1 MAFSVAR
8 DERSAPF
15 FDAAADGVLLVRR
28 CPNGGRTFAP
38 HVHACVEHGAECEWV
53 PAKGTATLVTWSVDP
68 SPPLDP
74 ALATPDGTA
83 SIVGMVELAEVPWM
97 YAALVGVDAAS
108 LAEGT
113 SLEVRFVRPGGGE
126 AVPVFTPAG

>member
-28 CPNGGRTFAP
+28 CPDGGRTFAP
-38 HVHACVEHGAECEWV
+38 HVHACVEHGVECEWV

-68 SPPLDP
+68 SPPLDR
-74 ALATPDGTA
+74 ALATPDGTS
-83 SIVGMVELAEVPWM
+83 SIVGMVELAEGPWM
-97 YAALVGVDAAS
+97 YAAIVEVDA
-108 LAEGT
+108 T
-113 SLEVRFVRPGGGE
+113 SLVEGARLEVQFVRPGDGE
-126 AVPVFTPAG
+126 AVPVFTPAR